1 MEVELS
7 SLDIN
12 HPSSI
17 ANIQTQYL
25 VRTEESINVLMLN
38 LFMICSGI
46 KENGVIL
53 WFSRIAPC
61 FPLPLHVFLG
71 SRKHTLDYEELER
84 PLRQTK
90 LSEVI

>member
-17 ANIQTQYL
+17 VNIKTQYL

-38 LFMICSGI
+38 LFMIRSGI
-46 KENGVIL
+46 KEN
-53 WFSRIAPC
+53 
-61 FPLPLHVFLG
+61 
-71 SRKHTLDYEELER
+71 
-84 PLRQTK
+84 
-90 LSEVI
+90 